1 MNLVFYRTYLNI
13 LFNPLHNRLFLV
25 RKIFLLLLFINI
37 TLSSLAQV
45 TGKVIDSKTREV
57 LDYVNVYY
65 DGKNVGEQTDENGRF
80 VIKEDSLWHEITI
93 SSMGYQTQVVKLK
106 EFGKNK
112 DITIKLV
119 PDSKTLEGV
128 TVKAKRA
135 RYSRKNNPAVELMK
149 KVIANKKNS
158 DLHSKDYF
166 TYSKYEKMTFSINEV
181 TDKIFDEG
189 EYKRFAFIK
198 DHVERSPQT
207 GKFILPLTIDESL
220 SEVYFRKDP
229 KSEKTVIKG
238 ESSKGV
244 TELVSTGEI
253 LTTTLKDVFT
263 DVDIYKEE
271 CRLLQYP
278 FKSPIANSAISF
290 YRYYLQ
296 DTIFIDQDKVVDV
309 GFLPNNQQDFGFSGH
324 LYILLD
330 PDSTF
335 QVRRV
340 ELNIPR
346 RSDVNYVDNM
356 VISQDFEQLETGER
370 VATVNDML
378 VEMKLSKWLGKFQV
392 QRVTRLSNINFEP
405 LPKSL
410 FKNIKGSVYRE
421 PDASMQDEDFWNKYR
436 KVELSQSENQMDS
449 FLERLTHIKGFKYVL
464 FGFKALVEN
473 FVETGDSLHNNYVD
487 IGPVNTM
494 ISGNDYDGIR
504 FRVSALTNAHL
515 NPHLFANGYLA
526 YGTMTNNWYGKM
538 QLTYSFNKKAY
549 LPREFPQRNLS
560 LYFWDDVTSPFDK
573 FVPTDKDNMFTA
585 LKSSVVDQYNHIREW
600 RADYTYE
607 HENGLK
613 LNAQY
618 TNTRMH
624 PVDALFYQRLDGG
637 AIPVNDH
644 NKWLPSIQLSEVKL
658 GVSIEPGATYMNTK
672 QRRIKVNKDAPILSL
687 SHTMGFNGFLGGQYN
702 YNVTEAGIYKRFW
715 FGSWGKMDFDAK
727 GGIQWNKVPFP
738 LLIHPAA
745 NTSYLIED
753 NTFFLISNLEFLN
766 DRYASLLYEWDL
778 NGKIFNRIP
787 LLQKLKWRE
796 CIGCNVLWGQL
807 TDKNNPAASNY
818 TDSDL
823 FYFPGHFLADGT
835 YEQNTVTMSS
845 RTPYVECKVGI
856 HNIFKLVEIDY
867 IRRFTYLDD
876 PNTNKWGIRFKVR
889 MTF

>member
-1 MNLVFYRTYLNI
+1 MQVKR
-13 LFNPLHNRLFLV
+13 
-25 RKIFLLLLFINI
+25 LLLISILANI
-37 TLSSLAQV
+37 CIAAFAQV

-93 SSMGYQTQVVKLK
+93 SSMGYVTQVVKLK

-112 DITIKLV
+112 DIVVKLV
-119 PDSKTLEGV
+119 PEGKTLEGV
-128 TVKAKRA
+128 TVSAKKK

-158 DLHSKDYF
+158 DLRSKDFYS
-166 TYSKYEKMTFSINEV
+166 YSKYEKMTFSLNEV
-181 TDKIFDEG
+181 SDKVFEEG

-198 DHVERSPQT
+198 DHVERAPET
-207 GKFILPLTIDESL
+207 GKLILPLTVDETL
-220 SEVYFRKDP
+220 SEVYYRKDP
-229 KSEKTVIKG
+229 KSEKTVVKG
-238 ESSKGV
+238 ENNRGV
-244 TELVSTGEI
+244 NELVNTGEI

-263 DVDIYKEE
+263 DVNIYDEE
-271 CRLLQYP
+271 CRLLQFP

-296 DTIFIDQDKVVDV
+296 DTIMIDNEKVVDV

-324 LYILLD
+324 LFILLD

-346 RSDVNYVDNM
+346 RSDVNFVDNM
-356 VISQDFEQLETGER
+356 IISQDYVQLESGER
-370 VATVNDML
+370 VPVVNDML
-378 VEMKLSKWLGKFQV
+378 IELKLSKWLGKFQV
-392 QRVTRLSNINFEP
+392 QRVTRLSNIAFEP
-405 LPKSL
+405 IPKSL
-410 FKNIKGSVYRE
+410 FKNIKGNVYRE
-421 PDASMQDEDFWNKYR
+421 PDATMQDEEFWGKYR
-436 KVELSQSENQMDS
+436 QVELTASENKMDS
-449 FLERLTHIKGFKYVL
+449 FLDRLTHIKGFKYVL

-473 FVETGDSLHNNYVD
+473 FVETGDSLHPSYVD

-494 ISGNDYDGIR
+494 ISGNDYDGLR
-504 FRVSALTNAHL
+504 FRVSALTTAKL
-515 NPHLFANGYLA
+515 NPHLFTNGYLA
-526 YGTMTNNWYGKM
+526 YGTATNNWYGKLN
-538 QLTYSFNKKAY
+538 LTYSFNKKAY

-560 LYFWDDVTSPFDK
+560 IYYWDDVTSPFDK

-585 LKSSVVDQYNHIREW
+585 VKSSKVDQYNHIREW
-600 RADYTYE
+600 KVDFTYE
-607 HENGLK
+607 HENGFK
-613 LNAQY
+613 LNTQY
-618 TNTRMH
+618 TRTRLH

-637 AIPVNDH
+637 LAPQNDPS
-644 NKWLPSIQLSEVKL
+644 KWLNGITLSEVKL
-658 GVSIEPGATYMNTK
+658 GLSIEPGATYINTK
-672 QRRIKVNKDAPILSL
+672 QRRIKVNKDAPIMAL
-687 SHTMGFNGFLGGQYN
+687 SHTMGVNGFLGGQYN
-702 YNVTEAGIYKRFW
+702 YNVTEARLYKRFW
-715 FGSWGKMDFDAK
+715 LGSWGKMDFDLN

-787 LLQKLKWRE
+787 LLRKLKWRE
-796 CIGCNVLWGQL
+796 NIGCNVLYGQL
-807 TDKNNPAASNY
+807 TDKNNPATSNY

-823 FYFPGHFLADGT
+823 FYFPGHFMADGS
-835 YEQNTVTMSS
+835 YEQNTVTMRKS
-845 RTPYVECKVGI
+845 TPYVEYRIGI
-856 HNIFKLVEIDY
+856 HNIFKLVEVDY
-867 IRRFTYLDD
+867 IRRVTYVND